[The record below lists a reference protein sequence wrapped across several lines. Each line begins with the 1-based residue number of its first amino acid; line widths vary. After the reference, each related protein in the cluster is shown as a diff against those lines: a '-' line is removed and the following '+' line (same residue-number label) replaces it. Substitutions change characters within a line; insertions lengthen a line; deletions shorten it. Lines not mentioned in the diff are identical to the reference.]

1 MNLLQL
7 FGGSKR
13 GHLYEKQNWVVTTMN
28 AINNNKTQDFI
39 FKSDLDILCQEFN
52 GGSFYGLEYILEE
65 FFQSTTA
72 KSSIPASHSVDWF
85 GLYG

>member
-1 MNLLQL
+1 M
-7 FGGSKR
+7 
-13 GHLYEKQNWVVTTMN
+13 TAMN
-28 AINNNKTQDFI
+28 AINNNKTQDVN

-72 KSSIPASHSVDWF
+72 KYSIPASYSVDWF
-85 GLYG
+85 GFYD